1 MAANRI
7 FGLDLL
13 RCLAIILVLITHT
26 IPLLDPAGFVKI
38 SVYTGYFGVE
48 LFFVLSGF
56 LIGTILLKV
65 YYQENQLNFSN
76 IKIFWMRRWFRTLP
90 NYYLMFLVYGI
101 LLYFAHHLNVFG
113 HIRYLSYL
121 FFLQNSVTPQPNEF
135 FPVAWSLSVEEW
147 FYLIFPVLLFL
158 LTKVFYKKRAL
169 SFLITILSIIIFELA
184 FRIYVAVF
192 MHHTW
197 DEGFRKL
204 MPLRLD
210 SIDIGVLAAYIKY
223 HKPSFWINKA
233 KILAVFGVII
243 LAGLA
248 LYFSRAYAVQYDAV
262 TWDHNFNAGIFL
274 ETIFFTL
281 TSFSIALLIPFL
293 YSINVKKGAFSN
305 SVTFISTISYSIY
318 LTHLLVILVLSHI
331 LKHYEAVKY
340 FNILSFIIA
349 WVVIISLSAV
359 QYNYFEVKMTA
370 LRNRLSRKQA
380 AIKI

>member
-1 MAANRI
+1 VAANRI

-158 LTKVFYKKRAL
+158 LTKVFYKK
-169 SFLITILSIIIFELA
+169 
-184 FRIYVAVF
+184 
-192 MHHTW
+192 
-197 DEGFRKL
+197 
-204 MPLRLD
+204 
-210 SIDIGVLAAYIKY
+210 
-223 HKPSFWINKA
+223 
-233 KILAVFGVII
+233 
-243 LAGLA
+243 GL
-248 LYFSRAYAVQYDAV
+248 Y
-262 TWDHNFNAGIFL
+262 
-274 ETIFFTL
+274 
-281 TSFSIALLIPFL
+281 PF
-293 YSINVKKGAFSN
+293 
-305 SVTFISTISYSIY
+305 
-318 LTHLLVILVLSHI
+318 
-331 LKHYEAVKY
+331 
-340 FNILSFIIA
+340 
-349 WVVIISLSAV
+349 
-359 QYNYFEVKMTA
+359 
-370 LRNRLSRKQA
+370 
-380 AIKI
+380 